1 MRGTLNLKLVN
12 IRNSQNQKSQILE
25 NEVILFELHGYEQ
38 TWQNLA
44 SQVLVGVFVVTLLFS
59 RD

>member
-25 NEVILFELHGYEQ
+25 NEVILFELHDYEQ